1 MVALL
6 TAGAAILCA
15 WFNLSEVLVN
25 WTRTYERYQL
35 DELPGVLLVVAV
47 CLSWFSMRRYL
58 EVRREIVQR
67 RRVEASLATAL
78 GENRRLAQQYLQ
90 IQESERRGLARD
102 LHDELGQYLNVVK
115 LDAVSMRDRLASLDP
130 VSHRAACEIIRNLD
144 RVQSVVMGLIRQL
157 RPVGLDELGLAAALE
172 HCVHEWQRR
181 LPQVSIGLS
190 VSEPLDGL
198 DEMRRL
204 AVYRLVQEALTNVA
218 RHSRATR
225 VNISIAHEDAEAHI
239 EAGITVCVEDNGLT
253 AAPLHSGTGLGLI
266 GMRERIEAVG
276 GSLTVGKSTANGFA
290 LRAQL
295 PTSGIR
301 NDGSL

>member
-1 MVALL
+1 MVALV
-6 TAGAAILCA
+6 TACAAILCA
-15 WFNLSEVLVN
+15 WFNLSELLVN
-25 WTRTYERYQL
+25 WTRSYERYQL
-35 DELPGVLLVVAV
+35 DELPGVLLVLAV
-47 CLSWFSMRRYL
+47 CLSWFSMRRYR
-58 EVRREIVQR
+58 EVRRQIVQR

-90 IQESERRGLARD
+90 IQESERKALARD

-115 LDAVSMRDRLASLDP
+115 VDAVSMRDRLATRDP
-130 VSHRAACEIIRNLD
+130 ASYQTACEIIRNLD
-144 RVQSVVMGLIRQL
+144 HVQSVVIGLIRQL

-181 LPQVSIGLS
+181 LPQLSIDLS
-190 VSEPLDGL
+190 VTEQLDGL

-204 AVYRLVQEALTNVA
+204 VIYRLVQEALTNVA

-225 VNISIAHEDAEAHI
+225 VSISITNEHTDANI
-239 EAGITVCVEDNGLT
+239 ESRIAVCVVDNGAG
-253 AAPLHSGTGLGLI
+253 AAASRSGTGLGLI

-276 GSLTVGKSTANGFA
+276 GSLTVESTASGFA

-295 PTSGIR
+295 PAGTR
-301 NDGSL
+301 NDGAR